1 MRDQDDSSVP
11 YFLLGLGLGAALGV
25 LFAPKAGA
33 ETRRIIRDKAE
44 ESADYL
50 KRRGDEL
57 RESANDAM
65 ERGKQHVTKRK
76 EHFSAAVDAGR
87 QAYREALQPDAE

>member
-1 MRDQDDSSVP
+1 MRDRDDSSIP

-25 LFAPKAGA
+25 LFAPKTGA
-33 ETRRIIRDKAE
+33 ETRRIIRDRAE

-57 RESANDAM
+57 RENAADAV
-65 ERGKQHVTKRK
+65 ERGKQ
-76 EHFSAAVDAGR
+76 
-87 QAYREALQPDAE
+87 